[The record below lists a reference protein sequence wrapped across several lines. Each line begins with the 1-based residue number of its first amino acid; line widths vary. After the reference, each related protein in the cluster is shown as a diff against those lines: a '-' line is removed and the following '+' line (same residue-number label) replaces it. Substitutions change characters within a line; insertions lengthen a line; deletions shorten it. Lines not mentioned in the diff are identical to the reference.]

1 MRFNKV
7 RRDFFMEWINRKILG
22 IAIVLSIIT
31 SGFIFAYINN
41 ITKSPSAG
49 EKVRVYVAARTI
61 PERSNINITDIKSI
75 EIEQKNLQSGGGL
88 TKKEE
93 IIGKW
98 VKETIYEGEQIR
110 SDRIVNEKKMN
121 LAYRIPNGKR
131 AVSINI
137 NEASGVAYN
146 IVPGDYVDIAATF
159 DKDEG
164 RELYGKVL
172 YNRMTKIILQ
182 NVLILAIGENTG
194 KDVKEVKNVI
204 PKTVTLAVD
213 INDMEKIDYASE
225 ASTLKLF
232 LRPVDDKQTKTT
244 NGIVRTEI
252 TGKKGIVTLPQ

>member
-1 MRFNKV
+1 
-7 RRDFFMEWINRKILG
+7 MEWINRKILG

-49 EKVRVYVAARTI
+49 EKVRVYIAARTI
-61 PERSNINITDIKSI
+61 PQRTCINITDIKSI
-75 EIEQKNLQSGGGL
+75 EIEQKSLQSDGV

-110 SDRIVNEKKMN
+110 SDRIVNEKSMD
-121 LAYRIPNGKR
+121 LAYKIPNGKR

-164 RELYGKVL
+164 RELNGKVL
-172 YNRMTKIILQ
+172 YSRMTKIILQ
-182 NVLILAIGENTG
+182 NVLILAIGENKV
-194 KDVKEVKNVI
+194 KDAKEVKNVI

-232 LRPVDDKQTKTT
+232 LRPVGDKQTKSS

-252 TGKKGIVTLPQ
+252 TGKKGVVILPQ